1 MLFAYKRKHYCYFY
15 FPFKLERKHTICIF
29 MEPAVEFPSWTD
41 AARPRE
47 TLFLSLG
54 RSRFQFL
61 GTSERRA
68 RVSTPHPGGRR
79 PPELR
84 LSLPLA
90 CLYPPAASGSAQ
102 KLKPRRD
109 GCLRHPIIS
118 ISLAHRSP
126 PPARGSSRPAYR
138 PPPSARRSPASAPPS
153 PSSAP
158 PSPSSAP
165 PSPSSAPPRVFSFLI
180 ISTKTKA

>member
-1 MLFAYKRKHYCYFY
+1 MLFAYKRKHYCCFY
-15 FPFKLERKHTICIF
+15 FPFKIERKHTICIF
-29 MEPAVEFPSWTD
+29 MEPAVEFPSWAD

-54 RSRFQFL
+54 RPGLQL
-61 GTSERRA
+61 LDTSERRV
-68 RVSTPHPGGRR
+68 RVAAPLPGGRQ

-84 LSLPLA
+84 PSLPLA
-90 CLYPPAASGSAQ
+90 FLYPPAASGSAQ

-126 PPARGSSRPAYR
+126 PPARGSSRPACR
-138 PPPSARRSPASAPPS
+138 PPPVGARLVPASHTSLPGLRAALPP
-153 PSSAP
+153 ACR
-158 PSPSSAP
+158 
-165 PSPSSAPPRVFSFLI
+165 PPRPARHHAYFRF
-180 ISTKTKA
+180 

>member
-1 MLFAYKRKHYCYFY
+1 MLFAYKRKHYFCFY

-29 MEPAVEFPSWTD
+29 MEPAVEFPSWAD

-54 RSRFQFL
+54 RSRFQLL

-68 RVSTPHPGGRR
+68 RVSTPHPGRRR

-102 KLKPRRD
+102 KLKPRRG
-109 GCLRHPIIS
+109 GCLRCPIIS
-118 ISLAHRSP
+118 ISLARNSSP
-126 PPARGSSRPAYR
+126 PAL
-138 PPPSARRSPASAPPS
+138 PPS
-153 PSSAP
+153 PPRQRAARP
-158 PSPSSAP
+158 GLPHRPLRPA
-165 PSPSSAPPRVFSFLI
+165 APPRVFSFLI
-180 ISTKTKA
+180 ISAKSKA

>member
-1 MLFAYKRKHYCYFY
+1 MLFTYKGKHYCCFY

-29 MEPAVEFPSWTD
+29 MEPAVEFPSWAN

-54 RSRFQFL
+54 RSGLQLL

-68 RVSTPHPGGRR
+68 RVAAPWPGGHR

-90 CLYPPAASGSAQ
+90 FLYPPAASGSAQ
-102 KLKPRRD
+102 KLKPRR
-109 GCLRHPIIS
+109 GGRLRHPIIS

-126 PPARGSSRPAYR
+126 PPARGSSRPACR
-138 PPPSARRSPASAPPS
+138 PPPSARGSSRPAHR
-153 PSSAP
+153 
-158 PSPSSAP
+158 
-165 PSPSSAPPRVFSFLI
+165 PPRPAHRPPRPARHHAYFRF
-180 ISTKTKA
+180 

>member
-1 MLFAYKRKHYCYFY
+1 MLFAYKRNHYCYFY

-29 MEPAVEFPSWTD
+29 MEPAVEFPSWAD

-54 RSRFQFL
+54 RSRFQLL

-68 RVSTPHPGGRR
+68 RVAAPWPGGHR

-126 PPARGSSRPAYR
+126 PPARGSCRPAAPPPPARGSSRPA
-138 PPPSARRSPASAPPS
+138 APPS
-153 PSSAP
+153 PACAP
-158 PSPSSAP
+158 PSRQRATT
-165 PSPSSAPPRVFSFLI
+165 RIFVFNHFGKIESI
-180 ISTKTKA
+180 NGSN

>member
-1 MLFAYKRKHYCYFY
+1 MLFAYKGKHYCYFY
-15 FPFKLERKHTICIF
+15 FLFKLERKHTICIF

-84 LSLPLA
+84 LSLLLA
-90 CLYPPAASGSAQ
+90 FLYPPAASGSAQ
-102 KLKPRRD
+102 KLKPRR
-109 GCLRHPIIS
+109 GGRLRHPIIS
-118 ISLAHRSP
+118 ISLA
-126 PPARGSSRPAYR
+126 RGSFTA
-138 PPPSARRSPASAPPS
+138 SAPLVPASAPPS
-153 PSSAP
+153 PVGARLVPASRTAL
-158 PSPSSAP
+158 PSQRTTA
-165 PSPSSAPPRVFSFLI
+165 RIFVFNHFGKIESI
-180 ISTKTKA
+180 NGSN

>member
-1 MLFAYKRKHYCYFY
+1 MLFAYKGKHYCCFY

-29 MEPAVEFPSWTD
+29 MEPAVEFPSWAD

-54 RSRFQFL
+54 RSRFQLL

-90 CLYPPAASGSAQ
+90 FLYPPAASGSAQ

-109 GCLRHPIIS
+109 GCLRHTIIS

-126 PPARGSSRPAYR
+126 PPARGSSRPARR
-138 PPPSARRSPASAPPS
+138 PPASAPPS
-153 PSSAP
+153 RQRTALP
-158 PSPSSAP
+158 PAHRPPTSAP

-180 ISTKTKA
+180 ISAKSKA

>member
-1 MLFAYKRKHYCYFY
+1 MLFSYKGKHCCCFY
-15 FPFKLERKHTICIF
+15 FPFKLERKHSICIF
-29 MEPAVEFPSWTD
+29 MEPAVEFPSWAD

-54 RSRFQFL
+54 RSRFQLL

-90 CLYPPAASGSAQ
+90 FLYPPAASGSAQ
-102 KLKPRRD
+102 KLKPRR
-109 GCLRHPIIS
+109 GGRLRHPIIS
-118 ISLAHRSP
+118 ISLARNSSP
-126 PPARGSSRPAYR
+126 PALPPSPARRTAPA
-138 PPPSARRSPASAPPS
+138 SARLVPASAPPS
-153 PSSAP
+153 PASHAYF
-158 PSPSSAP
+158 
-165 PSPSSAPPRVFSFLI
+165 RF
-180 ISTKTKA
+180 